1 VIATT
6 YDDVHYDL
14 SPDGRSFVTVTP
26 ITNDI
31 RVFVAFN
38 WAEELRRE
46 WQAGN
51 TR

>member
-1 VIATT
+1 
-6 YDDVHYDL
+6 
-14 SPDGRSFVTVTP
+14 VTVTP